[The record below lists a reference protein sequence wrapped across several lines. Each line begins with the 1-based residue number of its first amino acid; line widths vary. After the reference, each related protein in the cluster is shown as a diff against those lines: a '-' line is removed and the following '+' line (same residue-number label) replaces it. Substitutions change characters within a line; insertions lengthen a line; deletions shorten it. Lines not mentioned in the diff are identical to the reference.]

1 MANLEKIIAFQTQ
14 ETVEEMQKKLEKS
27 FRLEIKQTTKN
38 IQKEINAKFLEIKD
52 TKTSKTLS
60 SEESQE
66 YTEENLP
73 HTLGKSQTNPNQNLS
88 INIRVDNQKRRTSSY
103 DEQNKVID
111 TLKERVEFLHQS
123 YQDLSEELRKKIFV
137 LNQKLQEFDGTKT
150 KDTLTPILQITDQNQ
165 V

>member
-27 FRLEIKQTTKN
+27 FRLEIKQTQKN

-73 HTLGKSQTNPNQNLS
+73 HTLG
-88 INIRVDNQKRRTSSY
+88 
-103 DEQNKVID
+103 
-111 TLKERVEFLHQS
+111 
-123 YQDLSEELRKKIFV
+123 
-137 LNQKLQEFDGTKT
+137 
-150 KDTLTPILQITDQNQ
+150 
-165 V
+165 